1 MNLMEYMPLAMRT
14 EKQLPTNERLQH
26 GCLGLITEA
35 GEIVTEIKRTEIYKK
50 ELSAERMVHIC
61 EEIGD
66 IMWYVA
72 IFVNVLEIDA
82 SALECQP
89 RMPRPQDG
97 EEDLDKMIVLSMV
110 LAEHIGRVCYGVMK
124 CEMQGA
130 VTLEDK
136 GHITVSIGM
145 VLEICRIAAE
155 HCNSTLDKCLED
167 NIAKLRIRY
176 PDAYSDE
183 AAEAR
188 ADKAGADARNS

>member
-14 EKQLPTNERLQH
+14 EKQLPTAERLQH

-50 ELSAERMVHIC
+50 ELTAERMVHIC

-66 IMWYVA
+66 VMWYVA
-72 IFVNVLEIDA
+72 IFVNVLNIDA
-82 SALECQP
+82 SALEYQP
-89 RMPRPQDG
+89 RMPRQDG
-97 EEDLDKMIVLSMV
+97 DENTDKMIILSMV
-110 LAEHIGRVCYGVMK
+110 LGEHIGRICFGVMK

-130 VTLEDK
+130 VTEGDK
-136 GHITVSIGM
+136 ALIAASIGM

-155 HCNSTLDKCLED
+155 HCNSTLEKCLED

-176 PDAYSDE
+176 PDAYSNE

-188 ADKAGADARNS
+188 ADKAGVDARNS

>member
-1 MNLMEYMPLAMRT
+1 MNLIDYMPLAMRT

-50 ELSAERMVHIC
+50 ELSEDRMVHIC

-66 IMWYVA
+66 IVWYVA
-72 IFVNVLEIDA
+72 IFVNVLQIEP
-82 SALECQP
+82 STLEYQP
-89 RMPRPQDG
+89 RMPRPEEG
-97 EEDLDKMIVLSMV
+97 EDSDKMVVLSMV
-110 LAEHIGRVCYGVMK
+110 LGEHIGRICFGVMK
-124 CEMQGA
+124 CEMQGV

-136 GHITVSIGM
+136 GLISASIGM

-155 HCNSTLDKCLED
+155 HCNSTLEKCLED

-176 PDAYSDE
+176 PDAYSNE

>member
-1 MNLMEYMPLAMRT
+1 MNLQEYVPLALRT
-14 EKQLPTNERLQH
+14 EKQLPVNERLQH

-50 ELSAERMVHIC
+50 ELTAERMVHIC

-66 IMWYVA
+66 VMWYVA
-72 IFVNVLEIDA
+72 IFVNVLDIDA
-82 SALECQP
+82 TTLEYQP
-89 RMPRPQDG
+89 RMPRPEEG
-97 EEDLDKMIVLSMV
+97 EDSDKMIVLSMV
-110 LAEHIGRVCYGVMK
+110 LAEHIGRICYGIMK
-124 CEMQGA
+124 CEMQGV

-136 GHITVSIGM
+136 GHITASIGM

-155 HCNSTLDKCLED
+155 HCNSTLNKCLDD

-188 ADKAGADARNS
+188 ADKAGVDARNS